1 MDYKSN
7 ERTTQANLKINNQFY
22 KGDEHDNSD
31 EKVNDAFYS
40 KQQKNDSAP
49 TSYLGNNMAA
59 VDVTGNKD
67 RDR

>member
-1 MDYKSN
+1 MDYKSK
-7 ERTTQANLKINNQFY
+7 ERTQANLNINDQFY
-22 KGDEHDNSD
+22 KGDEHENSD

-49 TSYLGNNMAA
+49 TSYLGNDMAA

>member
-1 MDYKSN
+1 MDNRK
-7 ERTTQANLKINNQFY
+7 EQTKQANLDINDQFY
-22 KGDEHDNSD
+22 KGNEHENSD
-31 EKVNDAFYS
+31 EKVNEAFYS

-67 RDR
+67 QDR